1 MENSQAR
8 QGETPRLA
16 QASPAVDAATHAI
29 VAAEVSLETVGDN
42 EVLPTLLNPLRR
54 KIEQVS
60 ADGAYDTRAWPYCK
74 EGRQGHHTAEKN
86 AAFWKTGHPRNEA
99 VAALKAGE
107 LEQWKRTLAIISAR

>member
-1 MENSQAR
+1 MPSSQPKSA
-8 QGETPRLA
+8 
-16 QASPAVDAATHAI
+16 
-29 VAAEVSLETVGDN
+29 LETVGDN

-60 ADGAYDTRAWPYCK
+60 ADGAYDTKACYALLQRRAPRPPY
-74 EGRQGHHTAEKN
+74 RREKN